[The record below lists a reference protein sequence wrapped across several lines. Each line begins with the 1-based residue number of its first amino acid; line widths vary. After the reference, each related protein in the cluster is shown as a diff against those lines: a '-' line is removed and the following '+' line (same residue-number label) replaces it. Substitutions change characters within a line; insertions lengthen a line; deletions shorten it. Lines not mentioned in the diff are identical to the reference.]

1 MWISK
6 VATHVQWPF
15 VTDDANNGNP
25 TQDAETPL
33 ISSFLQCGKPKQER
47 SQKSGSFKNFEG
59 NFNTALNNAKMN

>member
-6 VATHVQWPF
+6 VATHVQWPS

-33 ISSFLQCGKPKQER
+33 I
-47 SQKSGSFKNFEG
+47 
-59 NFNTALNNAKMN
+59 